1 MQEKTTIEETKE
13 KMPTE
18 INIKNEKATA
28 VTVSSEEADVS
39 KEDEQKNIEK
49 IENGDERENHDVAS
63 KLESET
69 KETELD
75 AQPLFEQPI
84 ILNGKR
90 SRKPT
95 LRLEISESIPAK
107 KDLSIP
113 QGHGKPLGEID
124 YINYQITHASTDAL
138 SRMRN
143 ICFGRRGN
151 KANIRKHLRK
161 FKGFEFQRN
170 SDEYQKHLN
179 NLIRLKKD
187 QLKSIS
193 NILGLPATGRNTD
206 HGERILKF
214 LIEPIDEGKR
224 IPGKKSTIR
233 TMKKRSTN
241 SKESIESEQEIK
253 IENSKDQH
261 DLDYFYKPDKK
272 SSNKR
277 TLNHQMPT
285 NTKRKK
291 HTSAILESKENQE
304 TNSVANEHKHND
316 EEIIKVNENDITD
329 KVTNDPQRIFCPQ
342 INCGRVL
349 TLSNE
354 QKIEEKQS
362 ITCTKCQST
371 FCLKCRCQWHPHQRC
386 SDLLTPN
393 EMETESNIKRCPQCR
408 FPLEWT
414 DGCAQIMCIN
424 CKHMFCWYC
433 LKSLDND
440 FFLLHYERGP
450 CRNRLGHSRA
460 SLFLHRLIII
470 GLFIAFIIL
479 FIIATP
485 LLILIAPCLI
495 SYRYK
500 QIKNYFNNLTKWRQN
515 SQQPNT
521 STIHRSLI
529 NVEQQSITPLLSSLN
544 IDECNESYPIYD
556 SLSV

>member
-241 SKESIESEQEIK
+241 SKESIESEQETK

-329 KVTNDPQRIFCPQ
+329 SK
-342 INCGRVL
+342 L
-349 TLSNE
+349 TEKSDQNE
-354 QKIEEKQS
+354 
-362 ITCTKCQST
+362 
-371 FCLKCRCQWHPHQRC
+371 
-386 SDLLTPN
+386 
-393 EMETESNIKRCPQCR
+393 
-408 FPLEWT
+408 
-414 DGCAQIMCIN
+414 
-424 CKHMFCWYC
+424 
-433 LKSLDND
+433 
-440 FFLLHYERGP
+440 
-450 CRNRLGHSRA
+450 
-460 SLFLHRLIII
+460 
-470 GLFIAFIIL
+470 
-479 FIIATP
+479 ATM
-485 LLILIAPCLI
+485 
-495 SYRYK
+495 
-500 QIKNYFNNLTKWRQN
+500 NN
-515 SQQPNT
+515 
-521 STIHRSLI
+521 TIQDVI
-529 NVEQQSITPLLSSLN
+529 
-544 IDECNESYPIYD
+544 
-556 SLSV
+556 

>member
-1 MQEKTTIEETKE
+1 MEEILKLCQEQISQCSICCNNIENRTDIFQIELCHCQFCIQCVRQYCVSQVNTALVLIGC
-13 KMPTE
+13 P
-18 INIKNEKATA
+18 NIKCD
-28 VTVSSEEADVS
+28 S
-39 KEDEQKNIEK
+39 
-49 IENGDERENHDVAS
+49 
-63 KLESET
+63 L
-69 KETELD
+69 L
-75 AQPLFEQPI
+75 
-84 ILNGKR
+84 
-90 SRKPT
+90 
-95 LRLEISESIPAK
+95 
-107 KDLSIP
+107 
-113 QGHGKPLGEID
+113 
-124 YINYQITHASTDAL
+124 
-138 SRMRN
+138 
-143 ICFGRRGN
+143 
-151 KANIRKHLRK
+151 
-161 FKGFEFQRN
+161 
-170 SDEYQKHLN
+170 
-179 NLIRLKKD
+179 
-187 QLKSIS
+187 
-193 NILGLPATGRNTD
+193 
-206 HGERILKF
+206 
-214 LIEPIDEGKR
+214 
-224 IPGKKSTIR
+224 
-233 TMKKRSTN
+233 
-241 SKESIESEQEIK
+241 
-253 IENSKDQH
+253 
-261 DLDYFYKPDKK
+261 
-272 SSNKR
+272 
-277 TLNHQMPT
+277 TLNEIRPLLTDSQFHLY
-285 NTKRKK
+285 TKRLFD
-291 HTSAILESKENQE
+291 HE
-304 TNSVANEHKHND
+304 
-316 EEIIKVNENDITD
+316 
-329 KVTNDPQRIFCPQ
+329 VTNDPQRIFCPQ